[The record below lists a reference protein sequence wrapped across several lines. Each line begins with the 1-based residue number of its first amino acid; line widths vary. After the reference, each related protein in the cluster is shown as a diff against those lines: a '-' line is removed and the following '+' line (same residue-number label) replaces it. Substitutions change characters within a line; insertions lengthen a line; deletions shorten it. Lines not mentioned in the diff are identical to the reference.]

1 MRTIIICA
9 LLRLTSQLAPQ
20 SLWRTSQ
27 QIASLDAHARTYE
40 SVIACTARGFL
51 RGCSGIEA
59 FSIEDNRCDCVLEGL
74 NASLVDR
81 GDGTA
86 LLRAEIDGSAK
97 LGLRT
102 VQNTRPPRSRFVDG
116 EAVFEGRGDD
126 VCELVIALNG
136 DAFDGAV
143 GTVGACTLIR
153 RGADAVLTG
162 DAAHVVA
169 PLPSYATLPTAGAA
183 WAASVVD
190 ELVRQGVDRFVIA
203 PGARSAPLALA
214 CARDPRA
221 AAASRE
227 RAFNLSCRRA
237 CGQSRR
243 VYGVDMAVRES
254 TSLMR
259 EPRQSRDGVVPRRSG
274 GRGGRSR
281 VSSAQN

>member
-1 MRTIIICA
+1 MRALIICA
-9 LLRLTSQLAPQ
+9 VLRLTSQLAPQ

-40 SVIACTARGFL
+40 SVIACTAREFL

-59 FSIEDNRCDCVLEGL
+59 FSIEDNRCDCILEGL
-74 NASLVDR
+74 NASVVDR

-86 LLRAEIDGSAK
+86 LLRVEIDEGATRPV
-97 LGLRT
+97 LGGRALPK
-102 VQNTRPPRSRFVDG
+102 RPPRAARFVDG

-126 VCELVIALNG
+126 MCELAIALGG
-136 DAFDGAV
+136 DAFDGAT
-143 GTVGACTLIR
+143 GTIKGCTLVK
-153 RGADAVLTG
+153 RGADVVLTG
-162 DAAHVVA
+162 DDVAHVVA
-169 PLPSYATLPTAGAA
+169 PLPLYNTLPTAGAA

-227 RAFNLSCRRA
+227 RAFNLSCNGHAARA
-237 CGQSRR
+237 VAS
-243 VYGVDMAVRES
+243 MASTWPSES
-254 TSLMR
+254 L
-259 EPRQSRDGVVPRRSG
+259 RDS
-274 GRGGRSR
+274 
-281 VSSAQN
+281 

>member
-1 MRTIIICA
+1 MRALIICA
-9 LLRLTSQLAPQ
+9 VLRLTSQLAPQ

-51 RGCSGIEA
+51 RGCAGVEA
-59 FSIEDNRCDCVLEGL
+59 FSIDEHGCYCVLEGL
-74 NASLVDR
+74 NASVVDR

-86 LLRAEIDGSAK
+86 LLRAALDGSAT
-97 LGLRT
+97 LALRT
-102 VQNTRPPRSRFVDG
+102 GQNTRPPRARFVDG

-126 VCELVIALNG
+126 VCELAIALGG
-136 DAFDGAV
+136 DAFDGAT
-143 GTVGACTLIR
+143 GTIKGCTLVR

-162 DAAHVVA
+162 DAARVVA
-169 PLPSYATLPTAGAA
+169 PLPSYASLPTAGAA

-221 AAASRE
+221 AAASRGTHL
-227 RAFNLSCRRA
+227 NLIS
-237 CGQSRR
+237 SRR
-243 VYGVDMAVRES
+243 WRLHETTSPAAVRES
-254 TSLMR
+254 TRLVS
-259 EPRQSRDGVVPRRSG
+259 EPRVRHRIPRRP
-274 GRGGRSR
+274 R
-281 VSSAQN
+281 VKTTQTCAAR